1 MLNYVCE
8 CFKMPTCINNYQ
20 INMQNFA
27 KLFLNLS
34 VISVGFEAFI
44 HVLRCDLF
52 LPYLLRYQIFSGLIA
67 DNGFFEKRGKL
78 RTYSY
83 STVLIED
90 KNSVGSRSRNGR
102 ELIWGVYRFCCVLLF
117 SSYI

>member
-1 MLNYVCE
+1 
-8 CFKMPTCINNYQ
+8 
-20 INMQNFA
+20 MQNFA

-67 DNGFFEKRGKL
+67 DNGFFKKKGEVKNLQLFNSVDWRQKL
-78 RTYSY
+78 RWFEVS
-83 STVLIED
+83 
-90 KNSVGSRSRNGR
+90 
-102 ELIWGVYRFCCVLLF
+102 
-117 SSYI
+117 

>member
-1 MLNYVCE
+1 
-8 CFKMPTCINNYQ
+8 
-20 INMQNFA
+20 MQNFA

-67 DNGFFEKRGKL
+67 DNGFLKKG
-78 RTYSY
+78 
-83 STVLIED
+83 
-90 KNSVGSRSRNGR
+90 GS
-102 ELIWGVYRFCCVLLF
+102 
-117 SSYI
+117 